1 MPRSRR
7 AEEDRSG
14 GWSPRPRRRKERP
27 CRVSWGWW
35 TGSTVAAGSPPVRM
49 SAGSVPWK
57 VAIVPGVENERPPF
71 LDVAAT
77 REVLEQ
83 SLGEG
88 LMSVD
93 RIAGEE
99 SGRTGLPSSAI
110 ASYLRQNIQYHLGRA
125 ESDSLRVFYRMSRE
139 EGLLSGGGAG
149 AGLRRDAAAAESA
162 GPAALPLGTA
172 GGSGTSEEPRPL
184 PRRGR

>member
-1 MPRSRR
+1 MPPDLSAMLCTHDSALLIGDAALKASLAIPNEAAPVVLDLAREWNEMTGMPFVF
-7 AEEDRSG
+7 AI
-14 GWSPRPRRRKERP
+14 WACRP
-27 CRVSWGWW
+27 V
-35 TGSTVAAGSPPVRM
+35 
-49 SAGSVPWK
+49 
-57 VAIVPGVENERPPF
+57 

-110 ASYLRQNIQYHLGRA
+110 AFYLRQNIQYHLGRA